1 MRPFRIFAALTFGF
15 LAVCSAPA
23 ADNQILKV
31 LPQFL
36 DSTGRRALSPSLFE
50 RDAYQAELRKHPD
63 RISALQFNI
72 HWKSAHPLGSHPVL
86 RIEVRTSLHQGPDV
100 LVLESP
106 LPEKRSR
113 GWTLLTLDAAAYRN
127 AGDIQAWRAT
137 VSEGNRVLAESKSF
151 LW

>member
-1 MRPFRIFAALTFGF
+1 MRLFRIFAVLTSLY
-15 LAVCSAPA
+15 LAVATASA

-36 DSTGRRALSPSLFE
+36 DSKGRHALSPSLFE

-72 HWKSAHPLGSHPVL
+72 HWKSARTHGSQPVL
-86 RIEVRTSLHQGPDV
+86 RLEVRTSLHQGPDV

-106 LPEKRSR
+106 LPAKRNR

>member
-1 MRPFRIFAALTFGF
+1 MRFLCCRAVLLFVILAGFDAA
-15 LAVCSAPA
+15 A
-23 ADNQILKV
+23 ADGRITKV

-36 DSTGRRALSPSLFE
+36 DAQGRHALSPSLFE

-72 HWKSAHPLGSHPVL
+72 HWKAARPTGSHPVL
-86 RIEVRTSLHQGPDV
+86 RIEVRTSRHAGPDV

-106 LPEKRSR
+106 LPGKATG
-113 GWTLLTLDAAAYRN
+113 GWTPLTLDAEAYRA

-137 VSEGNRVLAESKSF
+137 IRDGTRVIAESKSF